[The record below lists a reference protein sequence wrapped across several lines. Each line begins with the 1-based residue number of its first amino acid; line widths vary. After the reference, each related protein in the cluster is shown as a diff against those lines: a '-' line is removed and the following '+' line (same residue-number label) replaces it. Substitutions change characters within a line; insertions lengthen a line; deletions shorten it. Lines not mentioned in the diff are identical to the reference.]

1 MTLTG
6 CVGVREPRERLERL
20 FQKTSQSVRPRRAPH
35 QGAGGGACM
44 ACRGGPGPGG
54 ERWGAKFQKSML
66 QPVRQ
71 SLQLAINNT
80 VFAAGTIHGPALST
94 RPKCASASMAD
105 ARAVLACGGGRG
117 PTGCARWYSTLV
129 SMRSRLH
136 FFPPVHQSVCVSQA
150 LVGVPRLAS
159 PPDWPPSVDLER
171 CPVQRAKGSERV
183 LPAWDRLRVR
193 VRVRGQGQG

>member
-1 MTLTG
+1 MTRG
-6 CVGVREPRERLERL
+6 GGERAVDSR
-20 FQKTSQSVRPRRAPH
+20 
-35 QGAGGGACM
+35 GGGAEGGQAQGRAVWGKIPKIHATASQTVTTTRDKRHGVRRRNDSRSCPPHM
-44 ACRGGPGPGG
+44 AKMR
-54 ERWGAKFQKSML
+54 L
-66 QPVRQ
+66 
-71 SLQLAINNT
+71 
-80 VFAAGTIHGPALST
+80 GPA
-94 RPKCASASMAD
+94 MAN

-171 CPVQRAKGSERV
+171 CPVQRAKGSVRV

-193 VRVRGQGQG
+193 VRVRGQG

>member
-1 MTLTG
+1 VGHTNDASKNAPQTG
-6 CVGVREPRERLERL
+6 AYRVRGPWRRRKSGGPRG
-20 FQKTSQSVRPRRAPH
+20 S
-35 QGAGGGACM
+35 AGCGLARGRCM
-44 ACRGGPGPGG
+44 ACRGGPGPGASEIPKIHATASQTVTTTRDKRHG
-54 ERWGAKFQKSML
+54 VRCRNDSRSCPPHMAKMRRS
-66 QPVRQ
+66 
-71 SLQLAINNT
+71 I
-80 VFAAGTIHGPALST
+80 
-94 RPKCASASMAD
+94 
-105 ARAVLACGGGRG
+105 ACGGGRG

-171 CPVQRAKGSERV
+171 CPVQRAKGSVRV

-193 VRVRGQGQG
+193 VSVRGQG

>member
-1 MTLTG
+1 MGGSHKRHRLKKRAANR
-6 CVGVREPRERLERL
+6 CVQGAWPVAEAKERWTREEAVQRGA
-20 FQKTSQSVRPRRAPH
+20 RPR
-35 QGAGGGACM
+35 
-44 ACRGGPGPGG
+44 G
-54 ERWGAKFQKSML
+54 ERCGAKFQKIHATAS
-66 QPVRQ
+66 QTVTTTRDKRHGVRCRND
-71 SLQLAINNT
+71 SRSCPP
-80 VFAAGTIHGPALST
+80 H
-94 RPKCASASMAD
+94 MAKM
-105 ARAVLACGGGRG
+105 RRSIACGGGRG

-171 CPVQRAKGSERV
+171 CPVQRAKGSVRV

-193 VRVRGQGQG
+193 VRVRGQG